1 MLATGTLWR
10 IITDSPASLPSRA
23 APIPKDRNRLRNYIR
38 SHDGTDKR
46 TSMIRKAIIIGAAGR
61 DFHDYL
67 VYFKDNP
74 DFQVVAFTAT
84 QIPYISNRTFPSSV
98 AGRLYPEGIPIYPQE
113 KLGELIESKDVTDVY
128 FAYSDVSGP
137 YVMSLASLVQSKG
150 ASFHL
155 LGPRDTMLRSSKPV
169 VAVVA
174 DRTGAGKSTISRLVV
189 SILLKMGLKPVV
201 VRHPMPYGDLSVT
214 VQRFQTHDDL
224 DRYHATI
231 EEREEYEGH
240 IDNGIVVYAG
250 VDYGAILNE
259 AEKEGDVVIWDGGNN
274 DFSFYLPDLTITVV
288 DPMRPGDQ
296 SRYYPGET
304 NVRLADA
311 IAVNKVNIA
320 SKKAV
325 DEVVRSCR
333 SLNQEALI
341 VKTNSVATLDK
352 PELVRGKR
360 VVVVEDGPSVTHG
373 GLSEGAGAVAARGVR
388 GVLVDPRSKAV
399 GSIRKAFQRF
409 PKLGKV
415 IPALGYSDA
424 QLRDLERS
432 INGVACDAVV
442 LGTPSDLTRMIRI
455 RRPVAR
461 VQFEASEVGGHR
473 LATLIQSNKRLKE
486 AVRAS

>member
-1 MLATGTLWR
+1 LV
-10 IITDSPASLPSRA
+10 
-23 APIPKDRNRLRNYIR
+23 RN
-38 SHDGTDKR
+38 
-46 TSMIRKAIIIGAAGR
+46 AIIMGAAGR
-61 DFHDYL
+61 DFHDFN
-67 VYFKDNP
+67 VYFRDNP
-74 DFQVVAFTAT
+74 EYRVVAFTAT
-84 QIPYISNRTFPSSV
+84 QIPFIANRTYPASV
-98 AGRLYPEGIPIYPQE
+98 AGRLYPNGIPIYPE
-113 KLGELIESKDVTDVY
+113 ERLGELIESHDVTDIY

-137 YVMSLASLVQSKG
+137 YVMGLASLAQSKG

-155 LGPRDTMLRSSKPV
+155 LGPRDTMLKSSRPV

-174 DRTGAGKSTISRLVV
+174 DRTGAGKSTISRMVV
-189 SILLKMGLKPVV
+189 DFLLKMGLKPVV

-240 IDNGIVVYAG
+240 IDKGIIVYAG

-259 AEKEGDVVIWDGGNN
+259 AEKEGDVVVWDGGNN

-288 DPMRPGDQ
+288 DPMRPGDE

-311 IAVNKVNIA
+311 IVVNKANVAPRRTVEEVTRACRALNP
-320 SKKAV
+320 KAI
-325 DEVVRSCR
+325 
-333 SLNQEALI
+333 I
-341 VKTNSVATLDK
+341 VKTNSVATLDR
-352 PELVRGKR
+352 PELVRRKK
-360 VVVVEDGPSVTHG
+360 VLVVEDGPSVTHG

-388 GVLVDPRSKAV
+388 AILVDPRSKAV
-399 GSIRKAFQRF
+399 GSIRKAYQRF

-415 IPALGYSDA
+415 IPALGYSGE
-424 QLRDLERS
+424 QLKELERS

-442 LGTPSDLTRMIRI
+442 LGTPSDLTRMIHI
-455 RRPVAR
+455 TRPVAR

-473 LATLIQSNKRLKE
+473 LETLIRSSKRLQA
-486 AVRAS
+486 AVRNG